1 MGNKKVS
8 QLTEANSVNDS
19 DLLMI
24 VQGGVSKKVTAG
36 HFVKAGDTVQNAT
49 TLGDGNYTPSDF
61 LGAND
66 TAVNSQKL
74 GGVNASEYARK
85 NEINVDINDYLWC
98 MPKPWY
104 FNIEQDS
111 GLTTKQ
117 QELAEAL
124 RSVGYVVCDGRRLD
138 TTLYKDL
145 YEIIGHTFDLPTDSD
160 SSKFRIPNM
169 RGRFPLGA
177 NMTGT
182 ETWTEMVTKNL
193 PANTY
198 AEQTGVFTAGG
209 QYIFPAEVGMKGG
222 DPTTTQE
229 RPDQMAQHT
238 HTSTI
243 YRQNT
248 GENKW
253 ISSNN
258 VSSSDSGIP
267 RLQAPASTDLVTGG
281 AGSNEVE
288 NAVYPPNEYNNPLNS
303 GMLSMPPYLTF
314 CYIMK
319 IYNGN
324 APTINI

>member
-61 LGAND
+61 LGANE
-66 TAVNSQKL
+66 TAADSAKL
-74 GGVNASEYARK
+74 GGVDANQYARK

-193 PANTY
+193 PDNTY

-209 QYIFPAEVGMKGG
+209 QFIFPAEVGMRGG

-229 RPDQMAQHT
+229 RASQMASHL
-238 HTSTI
+238 HKFH
-243 YRQNT
+243 
-248 GENKW
+248 GEY
-253 ISSNN
+253 IDAGNN
-258 VSSSDSGIP
+258 IGTVNAEGSRYGYMDARSEAGNRYDE
-267 RLQAPASTDLVTGG
+267 TYKT
-281 AGSNEVE
+281 GSNEPE
-288 NAVYPPNEYNNPLNS
+288 NAVYPPNEYSNPLNS
-303 GMLSMPPYLTF
+303 GMLSMPPYITF